1 MCFFALLLYPLRKF
15 LLNSSPPSTQPPLTM
30 PKPVPVNI
38 ITGFLGVGKTTAIRH
53 MLASKPAGETWAV
66 LVNEF
71 GEVGIDGSLLNGT
84 SGQGGGGEVVI
95 REVPGGC
102 MCCSSGL
109 PMQVALN
116 QLIRRANPDR
126 LLIEPTGLGHPREML
141 ATLDQPMYG
150 DLLQVGATL
159 TLVDARKLADPR
171 YTEHDIFSDQLAI
184 ADVIVAA
191 KTDLYEAGDM
201 DLLDS
206 FIAARQLGDRPLY
219 SVSHGAV
226 DPTWLDL
233 ERLSLQA
240 QAKTQHPAGSASTNS
255 IDLALVLQFPPSG
268 YVRKDSSGAG
278 FVSAGWI
285 FEPAAV
291 FDHFRLFALFSG
303 VIAERLKAVMITNNG
318 VFGFNL
324 SEQVLSIMELDEA
337 SDSRVEI
344 IAETAADFDGIET
357 MLLAARV

>member
-1 MCFFALLLYPLRKF
+1 
-15 LLNSSPPSTQPPLTM
+15 M

-53 MLASKPAGETWAV
+53 LLASKPAGETWAV

-71 GEVGIDGSLLNGT
+71 GEVGIDGSLLSGAAPNTG
-84 SGQGGGGEVVI
+84 GQGGEGGEGEVVI

-116 QLIRRANPDR
+116 QLIRRAKPDR

-141 ATLDQPMYG
+141 ATLDQSMYR
-150 DLLQVGATL
+150 DVLRVGATL

-171 YTEHDIFSDQLAI
+171 YTEHDIFCDQLAI
-184 ADVIVAA
+184 ADVIVAT
-191 KTDLYEAGDM
+191 KTDLYEAGDT
-201 DLLDS
+201 DQLDS

-219 SVSHGAV
+219 KVSHGAV
-226 DPTWLDL
+226 DPAWLDL
-233 ERLSLQA
+233 ERLSLQG
-240 QAKTQHPAGSASTNS
+240 QPVHPQRSGTDNADS
-255 IDLALVLQFPPSG
+255 IDLAVVFKFPPSG
-268 YVRKDSSGAG
+268 YVRKDNSGAG

-337 SDSRVEI
+337 NDSRVEI

-357 MLLAARV
+357 MLLAARI